1 MRRRRHR
8 LEVGHAPRLAAALQE
23 DAELVDRV
31 LVAAHPAHRFEGL
44 DVDAAKESRAESRN
58 IDLHLRLTL
67 VGLARALA
75 ILNGEAPGAVGKPH
89 RIHHAEGDIA
99 FGVVVAG
106 FEQRGR
112 VDHAQPQEVVVLV
125 DLVAA
130 AVGESPR
137 EMLVVAGIVEAD
149 SAHEIE
155 RTEEFPHGDA
165 RVGRAG
171 HEVHDVEGTAAA
183 LKAPR
188 RVTVEFAL
196 LVPVADRAGLV
207 VRFARGLVDGAVAD
221 LHLGRAAADRAG
233 LARVELLEDVMRGLG
248 ELGDVDVFAGAGDG
262 CGHAE
267 AGAGMQLDGG
277 AEDRGAEPETPVDRR
292 FGCGE
297 GRNGEPLFLRVRE
310 RFRHEGRGDALAAM
324 GGEHGDFADLVAVD
338 DLAANVQFTGPVHEG
353 GDGNVLAEAVGGPF
367 GIENGARGRLAL
379 RVNLQLVFEE
389 LLRGVG
395 VVESL
400 LDGGEPGGVPG
411 VIVRVGACDV
421 MGFIL
426 EIHECEASKVGFGA
440 AVPGERSV

>member
-8 LEVGHAPRLAAALQE
+8 LKVGHAPRLAAALQE

-31 LVAAHPAHRFEGL
+31 LVTAHPAHSFEGL

-58 IDLHLRLTL
+58 IDLHLRLSL
-67 VGLARALA
+67 VGFARALA

-99 FGVVVAG
+99 FSVVVAG
-106 FEQRGR
+106 LEQRGR
-112 VDHAQPQEVVVLV
+112 VDHAQPQKVVVLV
-125 DLVAA
+125 DVVAA

-137 EMLVVAGIVEAD
+137 EMLVVAGIIKAD

-155 RTEEFPHGDA
+155 RAEELPHGYA

-171 HEVHDVEGTAAA
+171 HEVDDVEGAAAA

-188 RVTVEFAL
+188 GVTVELAL
-196 LVPVADRAGLV
+196 LVPVADCAGFV

-221 LHLGRAAADRAG
+221 LHFGRAAADRAG
-233 LARVELLEDVMRGLG
+233 LARVELLKDVAGGFRK
-248 ELGDVDVFAGAGDG
+248 LGDVDVFAPAFDG

-267 AGAGMQLDGG
+267 AGAGVQLDGG
-277 AEDRGAEPETPVDRR
+277 AEDCGAETETPVDRC

-297 GRNGEPLFLRVRE
+297 GRNREPLLLRVLE

-338 DLAANVQFTGPVHEG
+338 DLAANVEFTGPVHEG

-389 LLRGVG
+389 LLRGVRI
-395 VVESL
+395 VEPL

-411 VIVRVGACDV
+411 VIVWVGARNV
-421 MGFIL
+421 MGVIL
-426 EIHECEASKVGFGA
+426 EIHVCEVSKVGFEG